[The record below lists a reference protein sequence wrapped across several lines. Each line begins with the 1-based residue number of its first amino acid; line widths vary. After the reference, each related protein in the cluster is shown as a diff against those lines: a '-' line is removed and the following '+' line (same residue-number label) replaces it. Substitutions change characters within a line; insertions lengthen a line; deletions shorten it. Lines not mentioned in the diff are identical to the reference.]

1 MVAVDVKQMVG
12 PIEKFKLPGD
22 SSKNNVISKPKG

>member
-22 SSKNNVISKPKG
+22 SSKK